1 MNRLTLFLDYNFP
14 RSDAGGRRAED
25 QSPVVT
31 MKTVRVLVAD
41 DHEVVLE
48 GVRALIERQP
58 DLEVC
63 GLATTGR
70 EAVDLARKTKPDVVV
85 LDMTMPELDGI
96 EAIRQIRR
104 ALPNTEVVVFSA
116 HPSEEMIEEV
126 FEAGAKSYIEKTE
139 ASRDLV
145 AAIRSLA
152 EHKPFF
158 TSQTSET
165 LFEKFLVPG
174 ARKQPGGDRTEADR
188 ARKGNRPPPCAKQQ
202 QQRDGGNSW
211 HKHSHR
217 RNPSRHPHAQAWGPF
232 GGGGR
237 SLRHSPSHYRTIA
250 IASAFQAGPFA
261 NFRLPLPE
269 RGAMIGHAPGMNAI
283 QESTASNPRC
293 AHAHGIHAEPR
304 GHYSRLFAK
313 PAKPDSKGPGG

>member
-1 MNRLTLFLDYNFP
+1 
-14 RSDAGGRRAED
+14 
-25 QSPVVT
+25 
-31 MKTVRVLVAD
+31 MKAVRVLVAD

-48 GVRALIERQP
+48 GVRALIERQS

-85 LDMTMPELDGI
+85 LDITMPELDGI

-116 HPSEEMIEEV
+116 HSSEEMIEEV
-126 FEAGAKSYIEKTE
+126 FEAGAKSYIEKIE

-174 ARKQPGGDRTEADR
+174 ARKQPGR
-188 ARKGNRPPPCAKQQ
+188 
-202 QQRDGGNSW
+202 
-211 HKHSHR
+211 
-217 RNPSRHPHAQAWGPF
+217 
-232 GGGGR
+232 
-237 SLRHSPSHYRTIA
+237 
-250 IASAFQAGPFA
+250 
-261 NFRLPLPE
+261 
-269 RGAMIGHAPGMNAI
+269 
-283 QESTASNPRC
+283 
-293 AHAHGIHAEPR
+293 AEPKLTAR
-304 GHYSRLFAK
+304 EREIARLLAQSGSNK
-313 PAKPDSKGPGG
+313 EMAATLGISIRTVETHRATLMHKLGVHSVAGVVRYAIRHHLIEP